1 MIAAAEHSGQMTV
14 GELADQLHALLL
26 PGVKCSAPSCQQL
39 ADKLQQVVKY
49 LQQKCEGIASP
60 AALTVTPQEDAD
72 APDNTKRL
80 STNEPEVPFM
90 AAVQQA
96 AVMPASR
103 KHRRKLA
110 KPFLIESYQQR
121 YVALEVFYLGWQYH
135 GFASQCGTEG
145 TVEGLLFNAMRKAKL
160 IGEGATWQQVR
171 YSRCGRTDKGVSAA
185 GQVIALLLR
194 SASKTGEPAL
204 LEEDEMDYSLKLNKE
219 LPADIRVLAWCTVPA
234 DFSARF
240 STAHREYTYFIVQH
254 GQLDIAAMQQSAT
267 YFVGEHDFRNFCKL
281 DLEHVKSFRR
291 RILDFQVKE
300 MQPAGT
306 DGRALYALHV
316 KGTAFLWH
324 QVRCMAA
331 VLMMVGQKLEHPD
344 VVQQLLDIEH
354 NPCKPQYRYASEEPL
369 LFSRCVYKNIRMRV
383 SDRSRLQTLQII
395 EHAADQ
401 HRIGSSMYMHLAEK
415 LKGDTYKVH
424 QTINNERHSHGI
436 SAAPHVVLLRR
447 EKEPNIAQRLR
458 AWSEIQSG
466 CS

>member
-1 MIAAAEHSGQMTV
+1 MAVEQ
-14 GELADQLHALLL
+14 LADQLHALLL
-26 PGVKCSAPSCQQL
+26 PGVQSSAPSRQRL
-39 ADKLQQVVKY
+39 ADKLQQVVVY
-49 LQQKCEGIASP
+49 LQQNCKGIASP
-60 AALTVTPQEDAD
+60 AALAVAPQNDAD
-72 APDNTKRL
+72 TPDNVKRP
-80 STNEPEVPFM
+80 STDEAEVPVV

-96 AVMPASR
+96 AVMPVSR

-110 KPFLIESYQQR
+110 KPFLIESFQQR

-160 IGEGATWQQVR
+160 IAEGATWQQVN

-219 LPADIRVLAWCTVPA
+219 LPRDIRVLAWCTVPA

-240 STAHREYTYFIVQH
+240 STAHH
-254 GQLDIAAMQQSAT
+254 
-267 YFVGEHDFRNFCKL
+267 
-281 DLEHVKSFRR
+281 
-291 RILDFQVKE
+291 
-300 MQPAGT
+300 
-306 DGRALYALHV
+306 GRALYALHV

-344 VVQQLLDIEH
+344 VVQQLLDIEQ

-369 LFSRCVYKNIRMRV
+369 LFSSI
-383 SDRSRLQTLQII
+383 
-395 EHAADQ
+395 
-401 HRIGSSMYMHLAEK
+401 YMNLAEK
-415 LKGDTYKVH
+415 LKSDTYNVH
-424 QTINNERHSHGI
+424 QTINNERHSHGV
-436 SAAPHVVLLRR
+436 SAAPYVKLLKR
-447 EKEPNIAQRLR
+447 EKEPDIAQRLR
-458 AWSEIQSG
+458 AWSERQSE
-466 CS
+466 CSEAM